1 MGIKH
6 LNHYLLKHCSSKAI
20 EKIGLHSLS
29 GKIVVVDISIYI
41 YKFLAEGSYMEHLYL
56 FLGLFHYY
64 QIMPIFI
71 FDGKPPPEKWD
82 IIKKRQQDKKAAQKE
97 YAELIAQ
104 NSNPT
109 KIQDK
114 LDSLKKRMVTL
125 KDANLVET
133 KLLIDAFGFSYFEA
147 KGEADELCAYF
158 VLSGIAWACL
168 TDDMDMFLYGCP
180 RIIRNVSMMKKEA
193 VMYHTESIMCELSI
207 ESHAI
212 LVDILLLSGA
222 EYSPEYC
229 IGIENAIQYYCEYK
243 IIENNTDSHWYYYL
257 LKHFTSH
264 KLPQQYPFMTLYE
277 QFISVVN
284 KEELH
289 IYKELYMKQEGRVFQ
304 IDKIKEIM
312 GTYGFIFL

>member
-104 NSNPT
+104 NSNP
-109 KIQDK
+109 
-114 LDSLKKRMVTL
+114 L
-125 KDANLVET
+125 
-133 KLLIDAFGFSYFEA
+133 
-147 KGEADELCAYF
+147 
-158 VLSGIAWACL
+158 
-168 TDDMDMFLYGCP
+168 
-180 RIIRNVSMMKKEA
+180 
-193 VMYHTESIMCELSI
+193 H
-207 ESHAI
+207 
-212 LVDILLLSGA
+212 
-222 EYSPEYC
+222 
-229 IGIENAIQYYCEYK
+229 
-243 IIENNTDSHWYYYL
+243 
-257 LKHFTSH
+257 
-264 KLPQQYPFMTLYE
+264 
-277 QFISVVN
+277 N
-284 KEELH
+284 KN
-289 IYKELYMKQEGRVFQ
+289 
-304 IDKIKEIM
+304 D
-312 GTYGFIFL
+312 